1 MCLTICFSHYSVH
14 HRLTLPDTDKVLS
27 ETAGLIHKRLVIIR
41 LKLCME
47 FLTLWNRNNLL
58 QDSLDQLH
66 VSHHSIRA
74 DTSPEDTDDYDYLP

>member
-1 MCLTICFSHYSVH
+1 VH

-27 ETAGLIHKRLVIIR
+27 ETAGLIHKRLVVSS
-41 LKLCME
+41 LKLCMV
-47 FLTLWNRNNLL
+47 FLALRNRNNLL

-66 VSHHSIRA
+66 VSHHTIRA